1 MSNDAL
7 QSFLDSGTAFE
18 GKVAFSGVVR
28 IDGHFKGEAL
38 ADGTLVSGETGTV
51 EADLEL
57 ATLVVHGTFRGN
69 VNAREVVEL
78 TPTGDRGS
86 GQDREPAGG
95 RRGRT
100 ERPDRDEKRPSA
112 AQHPLAFRRRVA
124 ILRPPRAGCPLRA

>member
-38 ADGTLVSGETGTV
+38 ADGTLVIGETGTV

-78 TPTGDRGS
+78 TPTGVIE
-86 GQDREPAGG
+86 GQVKTA
-95 RRGRT
+95 
-100 ERPDRDEKRPSA
+100 S
-112 AQHPLAFRRRVA
+112 LRVA
-124 ILRPPRAGCPLRA
+124 EGAALTAQIEMIKGPPPRSTP